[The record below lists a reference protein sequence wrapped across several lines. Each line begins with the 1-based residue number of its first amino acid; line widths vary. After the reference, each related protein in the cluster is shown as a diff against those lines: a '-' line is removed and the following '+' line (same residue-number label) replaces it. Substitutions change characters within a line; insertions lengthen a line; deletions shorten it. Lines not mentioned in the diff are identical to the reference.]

1 MGCLPCCDECMAV
14 LSSLPNPSDHK

>member
-1 MGCLPCCDECMAV
+1 MGCLPCCDECRAV